1 MDKEFKSLYET
12 FSKWQVSKL
21 IDHKK
26 MHLKMIKQREDAL
39 GEKIGSNAL
48 HILHFYEK
56 GFPMLRTSKLVVD
69 VIDYVLE
76 ERKTEENANG

>member
-1 MDKEFKSLYET
+1 MDREFKSLYDT

-26 MHLKMIKQREDAL
+26 MHLKMIKQREDA
-39 GEKIGSNAL
+39 GEKIGS
-48 HILHFYEK
+48 ER

-76 ERKTEENANG
+76 ERKPKENANV

>member
-1 MDKEFKSLYET
+1 MDREFKSLYET

-26 MHLKMIKQREDAL
+26 MHLKMIKQREDA
-39 GEKIGSNAL
+39 GEKIGS
-48 HILHFYEK
+48 ER

-76 ERKTEENANG
+76 ERKTEEYANG

>member
-1 MDKEFKSLYET
+1 MDREFKSLYET

-26 MHLKMIKQREDAL
+26 MHLKMIKQREDA
-39 GEKIGSNAL
+39 GEKIGS
-48 HILHFYEK
+48 ER
-56 GFPMLRTSKLVVD
+56 GFPMLRTFKLVVD

-76 ERKTEENANG
+76 ERKPKENANV